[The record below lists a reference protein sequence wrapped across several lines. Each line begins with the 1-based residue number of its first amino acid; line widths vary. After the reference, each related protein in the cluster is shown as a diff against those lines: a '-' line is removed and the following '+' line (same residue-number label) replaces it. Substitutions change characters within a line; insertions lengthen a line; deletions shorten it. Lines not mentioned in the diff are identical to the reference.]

1 MYKPNNKKI
10 LTVLIA
16 VAMIF
21 SALAVLSLAAEP
33 AYAAT
38 PSITFTPSELTAAQ
52 TGKPSEIGTTGVYN
66 PTIATTSQISDSSS
80 ATIYFYWSTSSS
92 LTGIPS
98 SEAYYYSATPS
109 VAGQTYISTD
119 TVLTPSSSALN
130 GPTFTAGESAYLIAS
145 TQSSSPTSAVGYGV
159 FTVSSLA
166 PTLDLAGGTSA
177 SAAAGSTI
185 SVSGSG
191 YNTSATSV
199 TLYFNYSGSSVV
211 LGTVSLKAG
220 SIASNQKITV
230 PTNMPELT
238 SPGYYAIVAL
248 DSSPGETA
256 VAALEI
262 TPAVTFS
269 PNVIGT
275 SAGQVISVTGNGFQA
290 SGWIQL
296 NSATASITETNSAV
310 QVGSD
315 GSFSV
320 TMTTTATVTSIT
332 SVTIKEYSTQT
343 GGSSI
348 ASASA
353 YVYPST
359 PGYSAMTVE
368 LASSASSLPS
378 SANSEVSGAMTAY
391 FVAIN
396 FPANTALELTVGP
409 ISVLSFTT
417 NSNGGYAG
425 TYIVPTGLPAGAYT
439 VTAINSGEGLS
450 AQTTAQLTLSGAFS
464 VSSLTPGYS
473 YLPSGYLEG
482 ETGSSSFAVSGT
494 GFGAG
499 ESIVVA
505 YSGTGTASE
514 VTLLF
519 ASGLSGDFQIAQT
532 SPATALNGS
541 FNVTVDIIDNTG
553 LTANTAVS
561 LSVYDGTT
569 LIPSSVTAF
578 VAYVSPTVT
587 IDTGPTATSTSLL
600 GAPSSSSSPDYILV
614 TSNTLLPSTTYT
626 LMFGTSDV
634 TSFTTTSSGA
644 ITGKGLNGA
653 PTPTSGIEFPV
664 PSVSSGYYPI
674 NLALSG
680 GAISIANPLASF
692 FLVTVSGGTPTV
704 VVQDTGAVTA
714 PAPAG
719 QAVGSSASDTAGDTI
734 SIFAYNFP
742 AGSTAITLF
751 SADKLF
757 TAISSGT
764 GYASDTSGGAYATGT
779 NFGGIT
785 VGTEPAGS
793 YLVSAYATSAGATVY
808 AAPSNS
814 AVYTLIGSFNA
825 AKYTVD
831 VGQKESFSANGLAPN
846 TNYVLLFNGMD
857 ITPSSSPYTSDSSGA
872 ISTTTFTVPYVSSN
886 LTLGYSYYSL
896 QLAPISN
903 PTSAAAV
910 ASAKVKVEA
919 NTAITLSTSSQY
931 AFPGQ
936 LVQFT
941 VNALTAPSNF
951 VFPSGSSPGPI
962 QYFANISLN
971 GTLIA
976 TVPAT
981 FQTGS
986 GGTTYLNG
994 SFINPNNAPGSY
1006 YLITFTGYEQVSS
1019 LTSTG
1024 GSVTGG
1030 SIVQLAL
1037 GNSQSGFFG
1046 LVSGNG
1052 ALLTGISPA
1061 EIATLEAAINSTV
1074 STSLNVPIADLNAAI
1089 TSING
1094 AVAKL
1099 KTTVGNI
1106 TTDLSTINATVA
1118 SIQKGMVLVQTDL
1131 GSISTSLASLNAS
1144 LVAFNGNV
1152 VMINTTL
1159 GQVQTSLSSIG
1170 TQVTAN
1176 GNGIATVKTDIGT
1189 VQGQITSTNGNI
1201 TAIHTALGDLNATV
1215 NKISTSTTGIP
1226 TLEIFLIV
1234 IIVLVLITLVL
1245 AFLAVSAANKAARR
1259 ATEEKKQ

>member
-1 MYKPNNKKI
+1 MFKPNNKKM
-10 LTVLIA
+10 LTVLIT
-16 VAMIF
+16 VAMVF

-33 AYAAT
+33 AFAAT
-38 PSITFTPSELTAAQ
+38 PSITFTPSELTVAQ
-52 TGKPSEIGTTGVYN
+52 TGTPSEIGTTGVYN
-66 PTIATTSQISDSSS
+66 PTIATTSQIPDSSS
-80 ATIYFYWSTSSS
+80 ATIYFFWSTGSS
-92 LTGIPS
+92 LTGIS
-98 SEAYYYSATPS
+98 GSYYYSATPS

-119 TVLTPSSSALN
+119 TVLTPHSGASGA
-130 GPTFTAGESAYLIAS
+130 PTFTAGESAYLIAS
-145 TQSSSPTSAVGYGV
+145 TQSSAPTSAIGYGV
-159 FTVSSLA
+159 FTVSSLT
-166 PTLDLAGGTSA
+166 PTLDLAGATSA

-359 PGYSAMTVE
+359 PGYSAMEVE

-378 SANSEVSGAMTAY
+378 STNSEVSGAMTAY

-425 TYIVPTGLPAGAYT
+425 TYIVPTGLPAGTYT
-439 VTAINSGEGLS
+439 VTAINTGEGLS
-450 AQTTAQLTLSGAFS
+450 AQTTAQLTISGAFS

-505 YSGTGTASE
+505 YSGTGTSGE

-569 LIPSSVTAF
+569 QIDSSVTAF

-692 FLVTVSGGTPTV
+692 FLVTVPGGTPTV

-719 QAVGSSASDTAGDTI
+719 QAVGSSASDIAGDTI

-742 AGSTAITLF
+742 AGSTGITLF
-751 SADKLF
+751 SADSLF
-757 TAISSGT
+757 LAQTSIST
-764 GYASDTSGGAYATGT
+764 GYASDTSGGAYATGSS
-779 NFGGIT
+779 FGGIT

-941 VNALTAPSNF
+941 VNGLTAPSNF
-951 VFPSGSSPGPI
+951 VFPTDSSPGPI

-1170 TQVTAN
+1170 AQVTAN

>member
-1 MYKPNNKKI
+1 MYKPNNKKM
-10 LTVLIA
+10 LTVLIT
-16 VAMIF
+16 VAMVF

-33 AYAAT
+33 AFAAT
-38 PSITFTPSELTAAQ
+38 PSITFTPSELTVAQ
-52 TGKPSEIGTTGVYN
+52 TGTPSEIGTTGVYN
-66 PTIATTSQISDSSS
+66 PTIATTSQIPDSSS
-80 ATIYFYWSTSSS
+80 ATIYFFWSTGSS
-92 LTGIPS
+92 LTGIS
-98 SEAYYYSATPS
+98 GSYYYSATPS

-119 TVLTPSSSALN
+119 TVLTPHSGASGA
-130 GPTFTAGESAYLIAS
+130 PTFTAGESAYLIAS
-145 TQSSSPTSAVGYGV
+145 TQSSAPTSAIGYGV
-159 FTVSSLA
+159 FTVSSLT
-166 PTLDLAGGTSA
+166 PTLDLAGATSA

-359 PGYSAMTVE
+359 PGYSAMEVE

-378 SANSEVSGAMTAY
+378 STNSEVSGAMTAY

-425 TYIVPTGLPAGAYT
+425 TYIVPTGLPAGTYT
-439 VTAINSGEGLS
+439 VTAINTGEGLS
-450 AQTTAQLTLSGAFS
+450 AQTTAQLTISGAFS

-505 YSGTGTASE
+505 YSGTGTSGE

-569 LIPSSVTAF
+569 QIDSSVTAF

-692 FLVTVSGGTPTV
+692 FLVTVPGGTPTV

-719 QAVGSSASDTAGDTI
+719 QAVGSSASDIAGDTI

-742 AGSTAITLF
+742 AGSTGITLF
-751 SADKLF
+751 SADSLF
-757 TAISSGT
+757 LAQTSIST
-764 GYASDTSGGAYATGT
+764 GYASDTSGGAYATGSS
-779 NFGGIT
+779 FGGIT

-941 VNALTAPSNF
+941 VNGLTAPSNF
-951 VFPSGSSPGPI
+951 VFPTDSSPGPI

-1170 TQVTAN
+1170 AQVTAN